1 MQIGGLQKM
10 TLLDYPE
17 HIACTVFLNGCNF
30 NCPFCYN
37 SSLINVE
44 NKQLITTEEFFS
56 FLNSRKGKLDGVAI
70 TGGEPLLQK
79 DIIPFIQKIKEM
91 GFLIKLDTNG
101 SFPDKLS
108 YLIEQKLVDYVA
120 MDIKNTFE
128 KYPITTSCFSLSLD
142 NIKKSI
148 KILLENKVDYEFRT
162 TIVKEFHEI
171 DDFILIGQ
179 SIKGAKRYFLQ
190 SYQDKDSVLTP
201 NLHPLSKEELL
212 KCLEV
217 VKKYVLNA
225 SLRGID

>member
-1 MQIGGLQKM
+1 MKKEILEVPHGIRYISEWCTMEGGYKLENYQFPHM
-10 TLLDYPE
+10 
-17 HIACTVFLNGCNF
+17 V
-30 NCPFCYN
+30 
-37 SSLINVE
+37 
-44 NKQLITTEEFFS
+44 NKQ
-56 FLNSRKGKLDGVAI
+56 I
-70 TGGEPLLQK
+70 TGC
-79 DIIPFIQKIKEM
+79 
-91 GFLIKLDTNG
+91 GFTEYCLTNSLDTIIC
-101 SFPDKLS
+101 SPR
-108 YLIEQKLVDYVA
+108 
-120 MDIKNTFE
+120 
-128 KYPITTSCFSLSLD
+128 
-142 NIKKSI
+142 